1 MNKFMKIIC
10 IALILAIL
18 SGGFEYAKATLGP
31 IHVELNTTGDRPSGV
46 RANSVTAF
54 KIQIRYNIDI
64 RVHDWIKIWFP
75 IDELSC
81 DMKNFCGAFPE
92 VNGIKEHSR
101 FVPNE
106 KYFEKYPNNKDEA
119 KFGKLYEVLDD
130 RKGATRFDKIE
141 CLENNCCSEG
151 NCRIIPEKN
160 GLGGWIMGTVLP
172 QLPRNESE
180 RYHRFAMILR
190 STSLSYYVGDESQ
203 GLPFITN
210 TCKERSYQFN
220 SAMHHDAWRKG
231 YNPVDFNTSKATGIL
246 APATPG
252 KYTIKIATA
261 REPEPV
267 ESEAFVLPCS
277 QISPPKVTLSTSE
290 PDEKTAMTVKF
301 NVGEGGAL
309 DKEYSK
315 IYVRFPAEYNLPS
328 SVGSKR
334 AVLVNNE
341 AVFGVVSVDRVQRI
355 VSFKTFA
362 NIDNNNEATI
372 TFTDEFGLTNPKT
385 AGKYQIEAWT
395 DSEPE
400 PVKSEPFDVGDM
412 PMALAKPDMEYVN
425 AEYYMVGMAPK
436 TWVKKGEEV
445 TINFPKGTKIPDKIT
460 PSFVVVNK
468 KPCTENIKIGE
479 NSITFISP
487 IETTGFLKV
496 RILKAAKIKNPPAGE
511 YEFTYT
517 KSGMKHPFARFTF
530 TKSMPSVEYVTLT
543 NESGCEG
550 SGYKIKYFP
559 SMTGDLA
566 PGDTITVGFP
576 EGTVLPRSI
585 ESKNVTVGG
594 KESREVLV
602 SEKTVV
608 TIATTVKIM
617 PETGAEIF
625 ISPEA
630 GIINTKYPGSYT
642 LTVTSSKDP
651 PAISPQFLVL
661 MPKLNS
667 KLVFKEP
674 SEPDGLEFEGCKWF
688 RNPPIL
694 SFETCNPF
702 AEITF
707 WFDNKENASIL
718 YSGDRRMGLGSSRSV
733 IHYFS
738 EVGAAR
744 EEPKSVTICLDTVP
758 PSFSITEPT
767 YETIVTNK
775 STYIIKGERQPT
787 EMLTWGD
794 NEKYQVVDG
803 LFINGAQIF
812 KPEIFETLSRDAI
825 KMKFEHKIDLT
836 PGQNKVEIKG
846 VDQAGNIRTVTKT
859 IIYDNKK
866 PEVEFVSPKPGAYVT
881 AGDLIGVQI
890 TTEDDA
896 AVFIDSRIASF
907 VEKKELG
914 KAIFEGDWE
923 VVEGENVVPIEVTDS
938 AGNKTTTMLRFF
950 GKKKQ
955 TVISLWL
962 DKTTWTVN
970 GVNQFLLATA
980 PTSSSPPLPKEFAGN
995 TFMPI
1000 SEVAKALGV
1009 HILWDSKSKMVTLT
1023 QTLANN
1029 KQNIVQLW
1037 IGNKT
1042 AKINGVAT
1050 PIDPKGKLYP
1060 TLVNGKTVLPL
1071 RFVANSLH
1079 CSVVWEPKEK
1089 RIVLTYPAN

>member
-1 MNKFMKIIC
+1 MNKYMKIIC
-10 IALILAIL
+10 IALVLVTL
-18 SGGFEYAKATLGP
+18 SGGFEYVRATLGP

-54 KIQIRYNIDI
+54 KIHIRFNINI
-64 RVHDWIKIWFP
+64 KVHDWVKIWFP
-75 IDELSC
+75 AKEASSNIEDIC
-81 DMKNFCGAFPE
+81 DGLPAL
-92 VNGIKEHSR
+92 NGKSEHPR

-106 KYFEKYPNNKDEA
+106 KYFEKYPQSEES
-119 KFGKLYEVLDD
+119 KFGKMYGVMDD
-130 RKGATRFDKIE
+130 RKGATKFYRGD
-141 CLENNCCSEG
+141 CSEFEDESVKK
-151 NCRIIPEKN
+151 NAIPDKS
-160 GLGGWIMGTVLP
+160 GLGHWLMGMIMPSMPIDQKERWHKLALIV
-172 QLPRNESE
+172 RNASFG
-180 RYHRFAMILR
+180 YN
-190 STSLSYYVGDESQ
+190 SCGESQ
-203 GLPFITN
+203 GLPILTN
-210 TCKERSYQFN
+210 MCDERSYQFN
-220 SAMHHDAWRKG
+220 SPFEVDPWRKW
-231 YNPVDFNTSKATGIL
+231 YNPIDFNSFKAAGFI

-252 KYTIKIATA
+252 RYTLFVATA
-261 REPEPV
+261 PEPTPV

-277 QISPPKVTLSTSE
+277 QISPPKVTIATSE
-290 PDEKTAMTVKF
+290 TDDKTAMTVKF

-309 DKEYSK
+309 DKEHSK
-315 IYVRFPAEYNLPS
+315 IYIKFPAEYNLPS
-328 SVGSKR
+328 SVSSKK

-341 AVFGVVSVDRVQRI
+341 AVFGEVSVDRVQKI

-362 NIDNNNEATI
+362 NIDNNKEATI

-385 AGKYQIEAWT
+385 AGKYQLEVWT

-400 PVKSEPFDVGDM
+400 PVKSESFEVGDM
-412 PMALAKPDMEYVN
+412 SLVIAKPDMEYVN
-425 AEYYMVGMAPK
+425 AEYYMVGMVPK

-468 KPCTENIKIGE
+468 KPCTESIKIAE
-479 NSITFISP
+479 NTITFVSP

-496 RILKAAKIKNPPAGE
+496 RILKDAKIKNPSAGE

-517 KSGMKHPFARFTF
+517 KNSIKNPFAKFTF

-550 SGYKIKYFP
+550 SGYRIKYIP

-566 PGDTITVGFP
+566 PGDTITIGFP
-576 EGTVLPRSI
+576 EGTVLPKSI
-585 ESKNVTVGG
+585 DSKNVTIGV
-594 KESREVLV
+594 KESREVQISGL
-602 SEKTVV
+602 
-608 TIATTVKIM
+608 TIAITTNVKIM
-617 PETGAEIF
+617 PETGVEIF

-630 GIINTKYPGSYT
+630 GIINTRYPGSYT
-642 LTVTSSKDP
+642 LTLTSSKDP
-651 PAISPQFLVL
+651 PATSPQFLVL
-661 MPKLNS
+661 LPKLNS

-674 SEPDGLEFEGCKWF
+674 DEPDGLEFEGCKWY

-702 AEITF
+702 AEIYF
-707 WFDNKENASIL
+707 WLDNKENALII
-718 YSGDRRMGLGSSRSV
+718 YTGDKRMGLGSSRSV
-733 IHYFS
+733 IHYYS
-738 EVGAAR
+738 KVGDVK

-758 PSFSITEPT
+758 PSFSITEPK
-767 YETIVTNK
+767 YETTVTNK
-775 STYIIKGERQPT
+775 PTYIVKGERQPT

-803 LFINGAQIF
+803 LFIDGTQIF
-812 KPEIFETLSRDAI
+812 SPEIFETLSRDAV
-825 KMKFEHKIDLT
+825 KMKFEHRIDLT
-836 PGQNKVEIKG
+836 PGPNIVEIKG

-866 PEVEFVSPKPGAYVT
+866 PDVEFVSPKPGAYLT
-881 AGDLIGVQI
+881 AGELIGVQI
-890 TTEDDA
+890 ATEDDA
-896 AVFIDSRIASF
+896 AVFIDSRIANF
-907 VEKKELG
+907 VEKKEFG
-914 KAIFEGDWE
+914 KAIFEGVWE

-938 AGNKTTTMLRFF
+938 AGNKTTTTLRFF

-1023 QTLANN
+1023 QTLSNN

>member
-1 MNKFMKIIC
+1 MNKYMKIIC

-18 SGGFEYAKATLGP
+18 SGGFEYVRATLGP

-54 KIQIRYNIDI
+54 KIHIRFNINI

-75 IDELSC
+75 AKEASSNIEDIC
-81 DMKNFCGAFPE
+81 DGLPAL
-92 VNGIKEHSR
+92 NGKSEHPR

-106 KYFEKYPNNKDEA
+106 KYFEKYPGSEES
-119 KFGKLYEVLDD
+119 KFGKMYEVMDD
-130 RKGATRFDKIE
+130 RKGNTKFYSGD
-141 CLENNCCSEG
+141 CSEFEDESVKKNMIPDKSG
-151 NCRIIPEKN
+151 LGHWLLGTIIPCLPKDEK
-160 GLGGWIMGTVLP
+160 
-172 QLPRNESE
+172 E
-180 RYHRFAMILR
+180 RYHRLAMLIR
-190 STSLSYYVGDESQ
+190 YTSFGYTPCGECQ
-203 GLPFITN
+203 GLPILKN
-210 TCKERSYQFN
+210 LCNERLFQFN
-220 SAMHHDAWRKG
+220 SSLEVDAWRKG
-231 YNPVDFNTSKATGIL
+231 YNPMDFNSSKATGII

-252 KYTIKIATA
+252 RYTLFVATA
-261 REPEPV
+261 PEPTPV

-277 QISPPKVTLSTSE
+277 QISSPKVIISTSE

-315 IYVRFPAEYNLPS
+315 IYVKFPAEYNLPS
-328 SVGSKR
+328 SVNSKK
-334 AVLVNNE
+334 AIITNNE
-341 AVFGVVSVDRVQRI
+341 VAFGEVSVDRVQKI
-355 VSFKTFA
+355 VSFKTWA
-362 NIDNNNEATI
+362 NVDNNNEATI

-385 AGKYQIEAWT
+385 ASKYQLEAWT

-400 PVKSEPFDVGDM
+400 PIKSEPFEVGDL
-412 PMALAKPDMEYVN
+412 PMVVAKPDMEYSL
-425 AEYYMVGMAPK
+425 AEYYMVGMVPK

-445 TINFPKGTKIPDKIT
+445 TINFPKGTKIPDKIS

-468 KPCTENIKIGE
+468 KPCTESIKIGE
-479 NSITFISP
+479 NTITFVSP

-496 RILKAAKIKNPPAGE
+496 RILKDAKIKNPPAGE

-517 KSGMKHPFARFTF
+517 KNGTKNPFARFTF
-530 TKSMPSVEYVTLT
+530 TKSMPSVEFVTLT

-550 SGYKIKYFP
+550 SGYKIKYIP

-566 PGDTITVGFP
+566 PGDTITIGFP

-585 ESKNVTVGG
+585 DSKNVTVGG

-608 TIATTVKIM
+608 TIATNVKIM

-625 ISPEA
+625 ISSEA
-630 GIINTKYPGSYT
+630 GIINTRYPGSYM

-651 PAISPQFLVL
+651 PATSPQFLVL

-667 KLVFKEP
+667 RLVFKEP
-674 SEPDGLEFEGCKWF
+674 SEPDGLEFEGCKWY
-688 RNPPIL
+688 RTPPIL
-694 SFETCNPF
+694 TFETCNPL

-707 WFDNKENASIL
+707 WFDNKENAKIIYTGEKKMSP
-718 YSGDRRMGLGSSRSV
+718 GSSRFV
-733 IHYFS
+733 INYYS
-738 EVGAAR
+738 KVGDVK
-744 EEPKSVTICLDTVP
+744 EEPKSVTICLDTIP
-758 PSFSITEPT
+758 PIFEVTEPAKD
-767 YETIVTNK
+767 ILVTNK
-775 STYIIKGERQPT
+775 PTYIIKGERQPT

-803 LFINGAQIF
+803 LFIDGTQIF
-812 KPEIFETLSRDAI
+812 SPEIFETLSRDAI

-836 PGQNKVEIKG
+836 PGQNIVEIKG
-846 VDQAGNIRTVTKT
+846 IDQAGNIRTVTKT

-866 PEVEFVSPKPGAYVT
+866 PDVEFVSPTPGAYLT

-890 TTEDDA
+890 VTEDDA
-896 AVFIDSRIASF
+896 AVFIDSRIANF
-907 VEKKELG
+907 VEKKAPG

-923 VVEGENVVPIEVTDS
+923 VVEGENAVPIEVTDS
-938 AGNKTTTMLRFF
+938 AGNITTTTLRFF

-970 GVNQFLLATA
+970 GVTQTPLKTA
-980 PTSSSPPLPKEFAGN
+980 PTSSSPPLPKEFVGN

-1000 SEVAKALGV
+1000 SEVAKALGAN
-1009 HILWDSKSKMVTLT
+1009 ILWDSKSKMVTLT
-1023 QTLANN
+1023 QTLSNN

-1042 AKINGVAT
+1042 AKINGIAT